1 MSLFFEENL
10 GLVYYVTESKI
21 LWITDQDL
29 ITGAVRAF
37 QSADRIIFSYD
48 YRADKEYLTK
58 DLINSGKLGDI
69 YNAKSAY
76 ENVVNYS
83 FNNMDYTFCKVM
95 PHGDAII
102 SNCGNIFMVTDLVNS
117 YYAINIAANSI
128 NIVNKWFYKSKEEPT
143 KIARLECEADINEF
157 MKQNENYSINMWRHY
172 PVKFNG
178 QFYRIEFTKTGGG
191 CGLYMAGQI

>member
-29 ITGAVRAF
+29 ITGAVREF
-37 QSADRIIFSYD
+37 QSADHIIFSYD
-48 YRADKEYLTK
+48 YRADKEYLTN

-143 KIARLECEADINEF
+143 KIARLEREADINEF
-157 MKQNENYSINMWRHY
+157 MKQNENYSIDMWRHY
-172 PVKFNG
+172 PIKFNE
-178 QFYRIEFTKTGGG
+178 QFYRIEFTETGGD